1 MRLRNTDINHD
12 WTFGQS
18 QLNYL
23 RFQNAINLDI
33 KMRLWEW
40 YQDCFFALNHGIPW
54 SLRLGHHNQKELLDK
69 DIKNVVAGTTGV
81 LNLSDFESYV
91 LDRRY
96 RCQMNIYTQ
105 YSASYSSITFDTE
118 I

>member
-1 MRLRNTDINHD
+1 MRLRNVDINHD
-12 WTFGQS
+12 WTFGQG

-23 RFQNAINLDI
+23 RFQKSIELDI

-40 YQDCFFALNHGIPW
+40 FQDCFFALGKGIPW
-54 SLRLGHHNQKELLDK
+54 SLRLGYHNQKELLDR
-69 DIKNVVAGTTGV
+69 DIQNVVLGTNGV

-91 LDRRY
+91 TDRRY
-96 RCQMNIYTQ
+96 RATMNIYTQ
-105 YSASYSSITFDTE
+105 YSGSGSVFTFETE